1 MPPKAFSV
9 DTPLLAFDTSAAHCA
24 AAVLLNGEII
34 AEARE
39 EMAKGQA
46 ERLMPLIEEML
57 AGAGFTWPDLG
68 AIAVGVGP
76 GNFTGIRISVAA
88 ARGLA
93 LGLGVPAVGV
103 TGLEALAHYGEGA
116 ICVATPSSR
125 GALYLQEFDDGTPST
140 DVREAHP
147 DDADFWPAPTRQMI
161 GDWPHGDAGV
171 LRPDPMARVRAI
183 AIIGATRAAQAP
195 CPPAPFYLRAAD
207 AAPPSDP
214 PPVILDPLL

>member
-1 MPPKAFSV
+1 MPPKAFSD

-24 AAVLLNGEII
+24 AALLLHGKII

-57 AGAGFTWPDLG
+57 VKARLTWRDLG

-103 TGLEALAHYGEGA
+103 TGPEALAQYGEGA

-125 GALYLQEFDDGTPST
+125 GALYLQEFDGGSPST
-140 DVREAHP
+140 EMREAHP
-147 DDADFWPAPTRQMI
+147 DVAGFWPEPKRQLI
-161 GDWPHGDAGV
+161 GDWPETDRTV
-171 LRPDPMARVRAI
+171 LRPDPIARVRAI
-183 AIIGATRAAQAP
+183 AIIGATRAAQNP
-195 CPPAPFYLRAAD
+195 SPPAPFYLRAAD

-214 PPVILDPLL
+214 PPVILDPLS